1 MNVYSLVCETK
12 RASVYLQIEQCSSGP
27 HRFADLQVVLLPGE
41 TWRALVVWGQNFDID
56 RSNG

>member
-1 MNVYSLVCETK
+1 MCETK
-12 RASVYLQIEQCSSGP
+12 RASVYLQIEQCSASP